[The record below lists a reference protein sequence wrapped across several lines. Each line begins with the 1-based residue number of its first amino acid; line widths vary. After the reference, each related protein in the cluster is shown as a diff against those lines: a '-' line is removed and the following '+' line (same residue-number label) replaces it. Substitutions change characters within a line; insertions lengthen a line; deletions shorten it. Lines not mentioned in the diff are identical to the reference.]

1 MSAPR
6 EDIDVSV
13 IIPVGSRHADVVR
26 LYEEYRV
33 GLEALDRPYEYILVL
48 DGRRPDL
55 VPVLRDLASRHHEVR
70 IVTLTRP
77 FGEATA
83 IMAGFEQAR
92 GRIIVT
98 LPAYDQIDGA
108 EIPKLVRG
116 LESADLVVGLRW
128 PRAGNW
134 LEKYRRD
141 AFHRLIG
148 SVTGARFNDL
158 GCTARAM
165 KRRVLEEIT
174 LYGDQHRFLPILANR
189 QGFTTAEAKVKQSP
203 KDRFEGHYRTRDYAH
218 RFLDIFTVFF
228 LVRFT
233 RKPLRFFG
241 MFGVI
246 TFAIGATVTA
256 WLVGER
262 LLLMKPL
269 ADRPAFL
276 LSSLF
281 VVLGLQLFAL
291 GLLGELMI
299 FTNARDQ
306 KDYQVAEIVEFPA
319 AGELSSP
326 SAADSENLELAVD
339 RRPDHTRI

>member
-1 MSAPR
+1 MSAR
-6 EDIDVSV
+6 DDIEVSV
-13 IIPVGSRHADVVR
+13 IIPVGTRHADVIR

-33 GLEALDRPYEYILVL
+33 GLQALGRRYEYIIVL
-48 DGRRPDL
+48 DGRRPDI
-55 VPVLRDLASRHHEVR
+55 VPALRDLAERHREVR

-92 GRIIVT
+92 GGIIVT

-108 EIPKLVRG
+108 EIPKLVQG

-189 QGFTTAEAKVKQSP
+189 QGFATAEAKVKQSP
-203 KDRFEGHYRTRDYAH
+203 KDRFEGHYRTSDYAH

-246 TFAIGATVTA
+246 TFAIGAVVTA
-256 WLVGER
+256 WLVAER

-319 AGELSSP
+319 PAALSGP
-326 SAADSENLELAVD
+326 GIPEREDFQLAVEGP
-339 RRPDHTRI
+339 PDHPRV